1 MRQPVPFTIV
11 RHKGHPAVATNGSMT
26 LLCLDDP
33 DAVRLRRAI
42 RTQGGAPMAE
52 KLLPLLNQLA
62 GDVLQDPSLP
72 RADVRARLHA
82 LQLLCDDPLIENKEW
97 AYAELDGVRVYVDSA
112 TGTVVLT
119 RQDLTP

>member
-1 MRQPVPFTIV
+1 MRQPVPFEIV
-11 RHKGHPAVATNGSMT
+11 RHAGQPPMATNGAMT

-42 RTQGGAPMAE
+42 RTQGGAPLAE
-52 KLLPLLNQLA
+52 KLLPLLNGLA
-62 GDVLQDPSLP
+62 GDVLQDPKLP
-72 RADVRARLHA
+72 RAQVRARLHA
-82 LQLLCDDPLIENKEW
+82 LQLLCEEPLVENKEW

-112 TGTVVLT
+112 TGTVLLT